1 MGKIVD
7 TWAKSWTKS
16 WEATLQ
22 RWQLGMRRNFS
33 RNPFVFGT
41 VLLSFA
47 WNISLLVGVILNLG
61 FSHSRAAGGQFT
73 DFPAAVRVL
82 YVLQLAL
89 VAYQVWVFRVI
100 FYSRPIKVKWL
111 PMFFVIIGIFGILL
125 NAASRSSDERW
136 NVIPAAI
143 ITWAFWYYGVK
154 REKSG
159 L

>member
-1 MGKIVD
+1 MKLI
-7 TWAKSWTKS
+7 
-16 WEATLQ
+16 Q
-22 RWQLGMRRNFS
+22 S
-33 RNPFVFGT
+33 RDRLIFTAVT
-41 VLLSFA
+41 LSFT
-47 WNISLLVGVILNLG
+47 WNFLLLIGVVLNHE
-61 FSHSRAAGGQFT
+61 FSHTRAAGGQFT
-73 DFPAAVRVL
+73 DFPAAIRVP

-100 FYSRPIKVKWL
+100 YYSRPIKVKWL

-136 NVIPAAI
+136 NVVPAAI

-154 REKSG
+154 RVKSG